1 MSTTTGETSGFGM
14 RLGEAASKAS
24 LEAADIARVIGSNP
38 RTVNRWL
45 SDDAAPRR
53 DARERLLELIA
64 VLERL
69 SAILRSSSAH
79 DWLFMPNPELDNY
92 KPVDLLERGE
102 FRAVLGAI
110 DALAEGVFV

>member
-1 MSTTTGETSGFGM
+1 MPTTTRETGLSA
-14 RLGEAASKAS
+14 RLGEAAAKAS
-24 LEAADIARVIGSNP
+24 FESADIARVMGTNP
-38 RTVNRWL
+38 RTVSRWL
-45 SDDAAPRR
+45 SEEAAPRR

-102 FRAVLGAI
+102 FRIVLGAI